1 MTLLPR
7 CPVTNK
13 LLSPLDFDC
22 LNPRLTRSLHL
33 YEILLLPKQR
43 LQDGEVLRRYC
54 VPSILLVRELLLD
67 GS

>member
-22 LNPRLTRSLHL
+22 LNPRLSRSLHL
-33 YEILLLPKQR
+33 YEILLRPKQR
-43 LQDGEVLRRYC
+43 LRDGEVLRRYC